1 MHIFTWVFLIVLVL
15 GTVLQ
20 WWLGRRQQQHVLQHR
35 DTVPNAFQASI
46 DLSAHQKAADY
57 TVAKNQLGQ
66 YLLFLDAVILLI
78 WTLGGMLNWLDLS
91 WRSLGWSE
99 LWTGVAVMFSVL
111 LMGSVLELPSSYYR
125 TFVLEKHF
133 GFNRSTH
140 KIFIMDWLKSVLLLF
155 VLGVPLLGLVLW
167 LMGNAGDWW
176 WLWVWLVWTG
186 FSLFMM
192 WAYPAFIAPL
202 FNKFEPL
209 QNQDLQTRIEQLL
222 QRNGF
227 SSQGIFVMDGSTRS
241 GHGNAYFTG
250 LGNNKRIV
258 FYDTLLDGLDDHEV
272 EAVLAHEVGHFKHK
286 HVQKRMVSMML
297 FSLGALALLA
307 WLMQQTWF
315 YTGLGMEQPSTYT
328 ALMLF
333 MFISP
338 VFSVF
343 LSPLMA
349 QLSRKHEFEA
359 DNFAVEQTNAQTL
372 IHALVKMYKENASS
386 LTPDP
391 LYSAFYDSHPPAPVR
406 VAYLNKF
413 N

>member
-1 MHIFTWVFLIVLVL
+1 MHVFTWIFLLVLVI
-15 GTVLQ
+15 GTALQ

-35 DTVPNAFQASI
+35 DTVPEAFQANI
-46 DLSAHQKAADY
+46 DLAAHQKAADY

-66 YLLFLDAVILLI
+66 YLLLLDAVILLI
-78 WTLGGMLNWLDLS
+78 WTLGGLLNWLDVS
-91 WRSLGWSE
+91 WRGLGGSE

-111 LMGSVLELPSSYYR
+111 LIGSVLELPSSYYR
-125 TFVLEKHF
+125 TFVLEKRF

-140 KIFIMDWLKSVLLLF
+140 KTFIMDFLKSVFLLF
-155 VLGVPLLGLVLW
+155 VIGVPLLALVLW
-167 LMGNAGDWW
+167 LMGNAGDGW
-176 WLWVWLVWTG
+176 WLYVWLVWTG
-186 FSLFMM
+186 FSLLMM

-209 QNQDLQTRIEQLL
+209 QNADLQTRIEQLL

-250 LGNNKRIV
+250 LGSNKRIV
-258 FYDTLLDGLDDHEV
+258 FYDTLLDGLNDNEV

-286 HVQKRMVSMML
+286 HVQKRMISMML
-297 FSLGALALLA
+297 LSLGGLALLA
-307 WLMQQTWF
+307 WLMQQAWF
-315 YTGLGMEQPSTYT
+315 YTALGVEQTSTYA

-333 MFISP
+333 MFITP
-338 VFSVF
+338 VFSLF

-349 QLSRKHEFEA
+349 QLSRKQEFEA
-359 DNFAVEQTNAQTL
+359 DSFAVEQTDAQTL
-372 IHALVKMYKENASS
+372 IQALVKMYKENASS

-391 LYSAFYDSHPPAPVR
+391 WYSAFYDSHPPAPVR
-406 VAYLNKF
+406 VAYLSKF